1 MSSKVPIWRW
11 RLFLFWLSVVVVAG
25 LIACA
30 IRPLKT
36 LGYEY
41 ALFISLF
48 SSLGAGH
55 LAACYPARI
64 RNQLARFPGARFPAI
79 VMAYRA
85 LTIALPLVILPLCI
99 ALLNGFIEPPCNQ
112 LEGFQ
117 FYLAMP
123 VCSIVIAVTIGLVA
137 GLVTPG
143 AITASILWF
152 ILFAATF
159 AGAIYSF
166 YSTPAVYVFGPLFG
180 YFPGVLYDEL
190 VHFEVRLVTYR
201 VVTLVQSTLLLA
213 VMSWLLDPA
222 TLKLSLRRFFG
233 RPKAGLTSFVLLI
246 AVALAYL
253 SGPYLGHRTTRENI
267 EKSLNYTVSDGKLD
281 LFFPSDTN
289 AQLVSSL
296 FDDAVFS
303 LHQVEQ
309 YLNLQANKQI
319 AIFFFKN
326 SDHKSAAMGAGK
338 TSVAKPWRREIYVTI
353 QKPPHTVLRHELV
366 HALTARLGQGPFAVA
381 GRLNGYLPNPAL
393 IEGIAVA
400 AGGPTSDLTIH
411 QWAAAM
417 KKLELLPDLSSLFG
431 LGFLGRNASSAYT
444 AAGSFCDW
452 IHGKFGAAA
461 LKQAYRTGSFEQAT
475 HRNVDELEKGWH
487 RFLNT
492 TTLVDEDMAAAR
504 HRFDRPAPLKK
515 VCVHE
520 VARLIRKAG
529 HYANMQQW
537 DNALRLYT
545 EAYEKSGGASH
556 ARMRRFYALVD
567 SGKTASMKKEA
578 MELLVNSSLNRVQ
591 KDAVQEVL
599 ADNDV
604 TAARFQ
610 EAKRSYADL
619 ALTAP
624 NENRRRTLEVKTHL
638 ADLEDNSLRPLFQV
652 LARRPAPHGA
662 WQIAA
667 ALTISA
673 AAYSHPDD
681 PLFAYLLA
689 RQYFNARDYNN
700 AIRWLE
706 KATHLGLEKTTLSLW
721 LAARMLR
728 GQAQF
733 YSGDFRPAEA
743 QFRAV
748 EQDKSLRPGARDI
761 ARDWKERSA
770 FFED

>member
-1 MSSKVPIWRW
+1 
-11 RLFLFWLSVVVVAG
+11 
-25 LIACA
+25 
-30 IRPLKT
+30 
-36 LGYEY
+36 
-41 ALFISLF
+41 
-48 SSLGAGH
+48 
-55 LAACYPARI
+55 
-64 RNQLARFPGARFPAI
+64 
-79 VMAYRA
+79 MAYRA
-85 LTIALPLVILPLCI
+85 LIFALPLVVLPLCI

-112 LEGFQ
+112 REGIQ

-123 VCSIVIAVTIGLVA
+123 VCSTVIAVAIGLLA
-137 GLVTPG
+137 GLITPG

-190 VHFEVRLVTYR
+190 IHFEVRLVTYR
-201 VVTLVQSTLLLA
+201 IVTLLQTALLLA

-222 TLKLSLRRFFG
+222 SLKLSFRRFFG
-233 RPKAGLTSFVLLI
+233 RPKAGFASFVLMI
-246 AVALAYL
+246 AVVVAYL
-253 SGPYLGHRTTRENI
+253 SGPYLGHRTTREVI
-267 EKSLNYTVSDGKLD
+267 EKKLNYTVTDDRLA
-281 LFFPSDTN
+281 LFFPPDTD
-289 AQLVSSL
+289 AQLVGSL

-303 LHQVEQ
+303 LHQIEQ
-309 YLNLQANKQI
+309 YLNLRANEPI

-326 SDHKSAAMGAGK
+326 SVHKSAAMGAGK

-353 QKPPHTVLRHELV
+353 QEPPHTVLRHELV
-366 HALTARLGQGPFAVA
+366 HALTAKLGQGPFAVA
-381 GRLNGYLPNPAL
+381 GKLNGYLPNPAL

-400 AGGPTSDLTIH
+400 AGGPGSDLTTH

-417 KKLELLPDLSSLFG
+417 KKLDLLPELNSLFG

-452 IHGKFGAAA
+452 IHRKFGAAA
-461 LKQAYRTGSFEQAT
+461 LKEAYRTGSFEQAT
-475 HRNVDELEKGWH
+475 QRHADELEKGWH

-492 TTLVDEDMAAAR
+492 TTLADEDMAVAR

-515 VCVHE
+515 ICVHE
-520 VARLIRKAG
+520 VARLNQKAG

-537 DNALRLYT
+537 DDALRLYT
-545 EAYEKSGGASH
+545 EVYEKSGGSSH
-556 ARMRRFYALVD
+556 ARLRRFYALVD
-567 SGKTASMKKEA
+567 SGKIESMKKEA
-578 MELLVNSSLNRVQ
+578 TKLLVNSSLNRVQ

-599 ADNDV
+599 ADHDV
-604 TAARFQ
+604 AAFRFH

-619 ALTAP
+619 ALTAA
-624 NENRRRTLEVKTHL
+624 NENIRRTLEVKTQL
-638 ADLEDNSLRPLFQV
+638 AGLEDKGLRPLFQI
-652 LARRPAPHGA
+652 LARRPEVQGT
-662 WQIAA
+662 WQTTA

-673 AAYSHPDD
+673 AAFTHPDN

-689 RQYFNARDYNN
+689 RQYFNARDYKN

-706 KATHLGLEKTTLSLW
+706 KATDLGLEKTTSSLW
-721 LAARMLR
+721 LAARLLQGR
-728 GQAQF
+728 ALF
-733 YSGDFRPAEA
+733 YSGDFGSAEA
-743 QFRAV
+743 QFKGV
-748 EQDKSLRPGARDI
+748 EEDQRIRQGARDM